1 MARCSTCHR
10 RLASGRPCPEH
21 GGTPAPAEAAEPGA
35 PFVWDAPL
43 GALLGSGGFASVWE
57 VPSGVLKVAHADHEL
72 ARARM
77 AREAE
82 ALAAIGAPAV
92 PRFDGTGV
100 LAGGRAWIAMEKVS
114 GQGLTSLTFGGALGA
129 ERAVSIVLATLEA
142 LRHVHAAGFIHR
154 DLKPDN
160 LVRRADG
167 SVVILD
173 LGLARKLPTDP
184 DDPTRANVAVGSLEY
199 MPPEQLVDAASVGVA
214 SDLYAIGCILFELC
228 AGRPPFVGD
237 AAALERAHAAL
248 RPARLGAMAAV
259 PAALEGICADCLA
272 KDPARRPQDV
282 AALIAALRATRD
294 TPTQMRTSPAVSQ
307 ISESRQPVVLLWIEL
322 AKVDRAVLSTLTAR
336 HVLVISQRGRK
347 VLAALLGSAHADPAT
362 TALALAKDLAAGGA
376 RVALHLDA
384 LQIDSTGAA
393 PILQGEAVANPE
405 TWLPAAAWTGV
416 ILTRAIAAV
425 AQVPTRAAD
434 AAGPGFRFLGED
446 ADLVELV
453 GRDGLLTD
461 LAADAAAAVHGIP
474 PQDHRSGSGTWG
486 PAGPALAVLIGDAG
500 TGKTAFAAELARRIG
515 EFGGRGVRVV
525 SGAVPAPGSGKP
537 PPLAALIGTPT
548 GPAVRAIGDA
558 LRAAARS
565 RPTVVILDDLH
576 LAEHDFLDAL
586 EYATLGGEALPLW
599 VLGIAGPRLDV
610 RRPKFG
616 ANAERHRRF
625 VLPVLDEDAAVQLT
639 AKLLEPAE
647 YPPLRALRQLVG
659 LARGSPLHLTM
670 LAREIH
676 ERGAIRKRP
685 NGEAFLD
692 TSALDELEPIALGP
706 WLAARE
712 LAPLG
717 PELAA
722 LARVAAVVG
731 GEPTRDE
738 LAAVIDTVEQHG
750 GATSTI
756 DLDVGL
762 RELRTA
768 GLIVTTPRGMVF
780 RQALVEEGIYA
791 TTDSA
796 MRRAIHDAA
805 LAYALGLP
813 GPTAGEPGERGE
825 GARAKRVARHAEAV
839 GAADHAAAAYTSLG
853 ERAEH
858 EHRALDADHAW
869 AGALRHVD
877 VADARRARALLGQA
891 RARTHLQ
898 RLREAVAALDEAI
911 AIARTLGD
919 LDLEVEALLEQAIVL
934 DFSEDWERSRAV
946 AAEARARL
954 STGTPNEPGLVI
966 DSDLAAVRA
975 LYREQ
980 RYAEAAPILR
990 EVFLRAKAARRT
1002 QSATI
1007 AALMLGC
1014 ALSDLGELDEAE
1026 RVFDEMIAGCV
1037 AHDDRFHLAAAYGNR
1052 AWLWSARGEL
1062 DRTSADLRLATQLA
1076 RETGMAHFERVS
1088 AHNLAEQ
1095 LLWRGQL
1102 DEALPLARRGLALQS
1117 KTGEGSTGPDR
1128 MLLARILAA
1137 RGDRAELALV
1147 LATFANEET
1156 SGDEGA
1162 VLGVLR
1168 IIAGDRAAPMWDI
1181 ALAATDLVFVQLRLE
1196 VWQLAASHHALDED
1210 RRTQA
1215 RALAAA
1221 DPVWRHRTFDP

>member
-1 MARCSTCHR
+1 M
-10 RLASGRPCPEH
+10 
-21 GGTPAPAEAAEPGA
+21 
-35 PFVWDAPL
+35 
-43 GALLGSGGFASVWE
+43 WE
-57 VPSGVLKVAHADHEL
+57 VPGGVLKVAHADHEL

-142 LRHVHAAGFIHR
+142 LRHVHAAEFLHR

-160 LVRRADG
+160 LVRRPDG
-167 SVVILD
+167 TVVILD

-199 MPPEQLVDAASVGVA
+199 MPPEQLVDAASVGVT

-259 PAALEGICADCLA
+259 PVALEGICADCLA
-272 KDPARRPQDV
+272 KDPARRPPSV
-282 AALIAALRATRD
+282 EALIAALRATRD
-294 TPTQMRTSPAVSQ
+294 TPTRMRTSPAVSQ

-336 HVLVISQRGRK
+336 HMLVISQRGRR

-393 PILQGEAVANPE
+393 PILEGEAVANPDG
-405 TWLPAAAWTGV
+405 WLPAAAWTGV

-425 AQVPTRAAD
+425 VQVPTRAAD
-434 AAGPGFRFLGED
+434 AVGPGFRFLGDD
-446 ADLVELV
+446 ADVVELF

-486 PAGPALAVLIGDAG
+486 PAGPALSVLIGDAG
-500 TGKTAFAAELARRIG
+500 TGKTAFAAELARRIA
-515 EFGGRGVRVV
+515 EFGQLRVRVV
-525 SGAVPAPGSGKP
+525 SGAVPAPGSGKA
-537 PPLAALIGTPT
+537 PPLAALIGTPV
-548 GPAVRAIGDA
+548 GPTVRAIGDA
-558 LRAAARS
+558 LRAAARV

-731 GEPTRDE
+731 AEPTRDE
-738 LAAVIDTVEQHG
+738 LAAVIESVEQHG

-768 GLIVTTPRGMVF
+768 GLVVTTPRGMVF

-791 TTDSA
+791 TTDA
-796 MRRAIHDAA
+796 VMRRAIHEAA
-805 LAYALGLP
+805 LAYALSLP
-813 GPTAGEPGERGE
+813 PPDPGERGE
-825 GARAKRVARHAEAV
+825 GGRAKRIARHAEAV

-869 AGALRHVD
+869 AGALRHAE

-898 RLREAVAALDEAI
+898 RLREAVTALDEAI
-911 AIARTLGD
+911 AIAHSLGD

-946 AAEARARL
+946 AARAHALL
-954 STGTPNEPGLVI
+954 SSGTPNDPGLVI

-1014 ALSDLGELDEAE
+1014 ALSDLRELDEAE
-1026 RVFDEMIAGCV
+1026 RVFDEMIAHCV

-1062 DRTSADLRLATQLA
+1062 ERTSADLRLATQLA

-1102 DEALPLARRGLALQS
+1102 DEALPLARRGLALQT
-1117 KTGEGSTGPDR
+1117 KTGEGTTGPDR

-1137 RGDRAELALV
+1137 RGDRGELDLV

-1156 SGDEGA
+1156 SGDEAA

-1168 IIAGDRAAPMWDI
+1168 IVAGDRAAPMWDI
-1181 ALAATDLVFVQLRLE
+1181 ALAATDEVFVQLRLE
-1196 VWQLAASHHALDED
+1196 IWHLAARHHALDED
-1210 RRTQA
+1210 RRGRA
-1215 RALAAA
+1215 RDLAAA
-1221 DPVWRHRTFDP
+1221 DPVWRHRSFED